1 MGVVGSS
8 TVSQGTQEKSPPPVH
23 WVTGRQTF
31 VLTVDTAVACEPASV
46 PLSCSSGASENKMRA
61 FVEVCVSRGEIL
73 AYCWSKK
80 KKKENY
86 KFVHIGVDKNS
97 LTTCVTPSPRHTA

>member
-1 MGVVGSS
+1 MGKSAFVGVVGSS

-80 KKKENY
+80 KKKR
-86 KFVHIGVDKNS
+86 KKITS
-97 LTTCVTPSPRHTA
+97 LYTLEWIRIV